1 MAIAPERTF
10 KDTRL
15 CIYPESL
22 DNTMKERLE
31 ERYNLAYSI
40 PNEKIIDAPT
50 AQTPVSGEGTGKYF
64 SRHPF

>member
-1 MAIAPERTF
+1 
-10 KDTRL
+10 
-15 CIYPESL
+15 
-22 DNTMKERLE
+22 MKERLE